1 MINQTAP
8 DTTDELEEIAELSA
22 SEVGEIK
29 QKSVKGAISYFFRT
43 VVLQGLGI
51 VSAIVLS
58 VYFSAEDFGVY
69 GLVVQVIGLLTFF
82 SDIGLAAA
90 LVQKKDEPT
99 LTEYRTVFTVQ
110 QLLSWFIFA
119 VAVLILMTGFLQE
132 KTGPAGGWIL
142 MMLAISF
149 PLATFKTISSIR
161 LERRLDFQTIVI
173 PHIVEQVIFHGILIF
188 LAFQGMDAMAYAYA
202 IGLRS
207 VIGTAVMF
215 WLEPWKIGFALDRP
229 ALKSLLSY
237 GVKFQLNDFLARI
250 KDNLFFLALGMF
262 LPLQQ
267 FGYIQWAKM
276 WSMYPYTLTVQNIM
290 AITFP
295 TFSRLQANKKDLAR
309 AIESSMF
316 FVSLGIFPILIG
328 MSVFIGPLISV
339 FDQFAKWE
347 PTIPSFILFTLGIGW
362 AAISTPLINTLNAVG
377 HINTSL
383 KMMIFWTVLT
393 WVLTPILVYL
403 FSFNGVALASFVIA
417 CTSFIPIILVKKVV
431 PFHAWQSI
439 FPQTV
444 AGLVMGLVGLATYQ
458 YWSQSTTHLILG
470 ILIIGSI
477 YVATIGV
484 IGRTK
489 LIQEV
494 KYIMEK

>member
-8 DTTDELEEIAELSA
+8 DTTDELEELTIT
-22 SEVGEIK
+22 EVGEIK
-29 QKSVKGAISYFFRT
+29 KKSVSGAISYFFRT
-43 VVLQGLGI
+43 ALLQGIGLA
-51 VSAIVLS
+51 SALVLTL
-58 VYFSAEDFGVY
+58 YFSAEDFGIY

-90 LVQKKDEPT
+90 LVQKKSEPT

-110 QLLSWFIFA
+110 QLLSWLIFG
-119 VAVLILMTGFLQE
+119 VAVLILMTGFLQA
-132 KTGPAGGWIL
+132 KTGPAGAWIL

-161 LERRLDFQTIVI
+161 LERRLDFSKIVI
-173 PHIVEQVIFHGILIF
+173 PQIVEQIIFHGLLIF
-188 LAFQGMDAMAYAYA
+188 LAIRGMDAMAYAYA
-202 IGLRS
+202 IGFRS
-207 VIGTAVMF
+207 VIGTLVMF
-215 WLEPWKIGFALDRP
+215 WLEPWKIGFALDSA

-250 KDNLFFLALGMF
+250 KDNLFFLALGVF
-262 LPLQQ
+262 LPLQH

-295 TFSRLQANKKDLAR
+295 TFSRLQGNKKDLAR

-328 MSVFIGPLISV
+328 MSVFISPLITV

-362 AAISTPLINTLNAVG
+362 AAISTPLINTLNAIG

-393 WVLTPILVYL
+393 WIVTPILVYMYG
-403 FSFNGVALASFVIA
+403 FNGVALASFIIA

-431 PFHAWQSI
+431 PFQAWQSLY
-439 FPQTV
+439 PQTL
-444 AGLVMGLVGLATYQ
+444 AGLVMGGVGIFTYQ
-458 YWSQSTTHLILG
+458 YWSQSSTHLLIG
-470 ILIIGSI
+470 ILVIGSI
-477 YVATIGV
+477 YLGV
-484 IGRTK
+484 FAAVGRSK
-489 LIQEV
+489 LAHEI
-494 KYIMEK
+494 KYLMEK